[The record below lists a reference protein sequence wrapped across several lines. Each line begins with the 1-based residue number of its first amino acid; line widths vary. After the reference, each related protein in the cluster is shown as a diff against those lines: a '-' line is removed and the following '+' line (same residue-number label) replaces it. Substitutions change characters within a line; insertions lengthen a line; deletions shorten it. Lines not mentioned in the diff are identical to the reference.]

1 MSPAVICDY
10 DRKKTNEHVL
20 ATDFMRP
27 IIVKTDVLLERLVPM
42 KYCWA
47 QVT

>member
-27 IIVKTDVLLERLVPM
+27 IIVKADVLVQM

>member
-10 DRKKTNEHVL
+10 GRKKTNEHVF

-27 IIVKTDVLLERLVPM
+27 IIVKVEVLLERLVRM